1 MNLPRVTH
9 QFADAGGARVFYR
22 DAGPPDA
29 PVLLLLHGFPSA
41 SHQFRRLI
49 DALGTRYRLVAPDYP
64 GFGHTEVPAD
74 FTYSFDR
81 LADVIEDF
89 VRVLGLEHF
98 TMYLFDFGGPVGFR
112 LATRH
117 PEWVDGLIIQNA
129 NAYQEGLSDLARQMA
144 ASRPGVP
151 GAEDNLRPVLELP
164 VTRGQYEGGVSSPEL
179 IAPDGWTLDQHFLDQ
194 PGRRDAQITLALD
207 YHSNLELYPAWQRWL
222 RDHQPPALIIWG
234 RNDAFFPEPGARA
247 YLRDLPDADLR
258 VFDTGHFALEEN
270 LPEIAPLIAAFLDKT
285 GKDRPAERIMP

>member
-1 MNLPRVTH
+1 MDLPRVTH
-9 QFADAGGARVFYR
+9 QFADIDDVRVFYR
-22 DAGPPDA
+22 AAGPPDA

-64 GFGHTEVPAD
+64 GFGHTEAPAD
-74 FTYSFDR
+74 FDYSFDR
-81 LADVIEDF
+81 LADVMEDF
-89 VRVLGLEHF
+89 VRVLSLEHF
-98 TMYLFDFGGPVGFR
+98 TMYLFDFGGPIGFR

-117 PEWVDGLIIQNA
+117 PDWVDGLIIQNA
-129 NAYQEGLSDLARQMA
+129 NAYHDGLSDLAHQMTA
-144 ASRPGVP
+144 NRPGVP
-151 GAEDNLRPVLELP
+151 GAEDNIRQVLELP
-164 VTRGQYEGGVSSPEL
+164 VTRGQYEGGTSSPEL

-194 PGRRDAQITLALD
+194 PGRKDAQIALALD
-207 YHSNLELYPAWQRWL
+207 YHSNLELYPAWQQWL
-222 RDHQPPALIIWG
+222 RDRQPPALVIWG

-247 YLRDLPDADLR
+247 YLRDLPNADLR

-285 GKDRPAERIMP
+285 SPNGPTERITP